1 MKENQRITVP
11 RFTAMKLQGRKISML
26 TAYDFPTAKM
36 LDEAGVD
43 SILVG
48 DTLAMVIQGQA
59 TTLPVTLDEM
69 IYHGR
74 MVSRAVERAL
84 VIVDLPFPTNHLGI
98 HATVEHAARIL
109 KETEAQAVKLEGGAD
124 QAEVISALVNAGI
137 PVMGHVGLRPQS
149 VHTMGG
155 FKVER
160 DEEVLLNDAKAVAQ
174 AGAFGIV
181 LECIPAT
188 YAKLITEEIRIPTIG
203 IGAGADCDGQ
213 VLVINDMLGLP
224 TDCKPRFVKTYANL
238 ESTISDAVK
247 SYCRDVQDGS
257 FPGPEHTFAE

>member
-109 KETEAQAVKLEGGAD
+109 KETEAPAVKLEGGAD
-124 QAEVISALVNAGI
+124 QAEVISALFNAGI

-155 FKVER
+155 FKVQR

-174 AGAFGIV
+174 AGAFGFV
-181 LECIPAT
+181 LVFITAS
-188 YAKLITEEIRIPTIG
+188 YAKLI
-203 IGAGADCDGQ
+203 
-213 VLVINDMLGLP
+213 
-224 TDCKPRFVKTYANL
+224 
-238 ESTISDAVK
+238 SD
-247 SYCRDVQDGS
+247 
-257 FPGPEHTFAE
+257 

>member
-1 MKENQRITVP
+1 MTASQRITVP
-11 RFTAMKLQGRKISML
+11 RFTAMKQQGQRISML
-26 TAYDFPTAKM
+26 TAYDYTMAKL
-36 LDEAGVD
+36 LDDAGVD

-48 DTLAMVIQGQA
+48 DTLAMVVQGQA

-74 MVSRAVERAL
+74 MVSRAVRRAL

-98 HATVEHAARIL
+98 HATVEHAGRIL

-124 QAEVISALVNAGI
+124 QARVISALVNAGI

-149 VHTMGG
+149 IHTMGG
-155 FKVER
+155 FKVQR
-160 DEEVLLNDAKAVAQ
+160 DEEILLADARAVAE

-181 LECIPAT
+181 LECIPAP

-203 IGAGADCDGQ
+203 IGAGPNCDGQ

-224 TDCKPRFVKTYANL
+224 SDCKPRFVKTYANL
-238 ESTISDAVK
+238 EETIGHAVK
-247 SYCRDVQDGS
+247 DYCREVQEGS
-257 FPGPEHTFAE
+257 FPGPEHTFSE

>member
-155 FKVER
+155 FKVQR

-188 YAKLITEEIRIPTIG
+188 DAKLITEEIRIPTIG

>member
-11 RFTAMKLQGRKISML
+11 RFTAMKQQGRKISML

-74 MVSRAVERAL
+74 MVSRAVKRAL

-155 FKVER
+155 FKVQR

-181 LECIPAT
+181 LELS
-188 YAKLITEEIRIPTIG
+188 LIHI
-203 IGAGADCDGQ
+203 
-213 VLVINDMLGLP
+213 
-224 TDCKPRFVKTYANL
+224 
-238 ESTISDAVK
+238 
-247 SYCRDVQDGS
+247 
-257 FPGPEHTFAE
+257 

>member
-1 MKENQRITVP
+1 MKQ
-11 RFTAMKLQGRKISML
+11 QGRKISML

-155 FKVER
+155 FKVQR

-174 AGAFGIV
+174 AGTFGIV
-181 LECIPAT
+181 LECIPAA

>member
-1 MKENQRITVP
+1 MKQ
-11 RFTAMKLQGRKISML
+11 QGRKISML

-155 FKVER
+155 FKVQR
-160 DEEVLLNDAKAVAQ
+160 DEEVLLNDAKSVAQ

-188 YAKLITEEIRIPTIG
+188 YAKFITEEIRIPTIG